1 MRFIERLALA
11 TPALLLFLVSLSG
24 CASRHDSVS
33 APTVVRTAP
42 PTKVEATV
50 NSYFDLTLP
59 PQPTPRKLAIGAP
72 EASKCS
78 LFGRGGR
85 HAGWL
90 VPVIHDTSPP
100 SALTAS
106 STPGKLDKD
115 LSPTLPKGAPQ
126 PKANTSGTTANTNGT
141 TAARSG
147 PVSLSDVSI
156 TGTRYYFW
164 FSGDTISAVTRQADV
179 CP

>member
-11 TPALLLFLVSLSG
+11 TPALLLIVVSLAG
-24 CASRHDSVS
+24 CAWRRDAVS
-33 APTVVRTAP
+33 APAQVRTSA

-50 NSYFDLTLP
+50 NNYFDLTMP

-85 HAGWL
+85 HAGWV

-100 SALTAS
+100 SAVTAS
-106 STPGKLDKD
+106 STSGKLDKD
-115 LSPTLPKGAPQ
+115 VPPTLPKGAPQ
-126 PKANTSGTTANTNGT
+126 PKANTSGTTAG
-141 TAARSG
+141 RSG
-147 PVSLSDVSI
+147 PVSLSDVSV